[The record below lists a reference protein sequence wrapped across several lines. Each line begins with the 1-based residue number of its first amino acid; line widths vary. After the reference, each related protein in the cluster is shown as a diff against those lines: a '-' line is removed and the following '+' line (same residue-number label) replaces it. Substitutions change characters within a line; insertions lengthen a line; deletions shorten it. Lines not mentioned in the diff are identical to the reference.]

1 MTFHSH
7 IIILWRICQLLYTHS
22 KNSVRATSHPP
33 KPNSH
38 FKSRLRK
45 WMQVFTCL
53 NVIRQKYAR
62 SHAAF
67 QQTVHDFLLP
77 AVIAELA
84 QQQTLH
90 LLSSINTQPIRTL
103 CCAVCFHTLP
113 VNMIC
118 VRDCSQ
124 CFWVP
129 DASSVVELKWWWLA
143 AWSSNSEVT
152 AIEYQRPAPT
162 VTTQHGGTGG
172 LQQITVALLL

>member
-7 IIILWRICQLLYTHS
+7 IIILWRTWQIFYTHS
-22 KNSVRATSHPP
+22 GNSIRATSHTP

-38 FKSRLRK
+38 SKSRLRK

-62 SHAAF
+62 SHTAS

-90 LLSSINTQPIRTL
+90 LLLSINTQPIRTL
-103 CCAVCFHTLP
+103 CCTVCFHTLP

-118 VRDCSQ
+118 Q

-162 VTTQHGGTGG
+162 VSKHGGTGG